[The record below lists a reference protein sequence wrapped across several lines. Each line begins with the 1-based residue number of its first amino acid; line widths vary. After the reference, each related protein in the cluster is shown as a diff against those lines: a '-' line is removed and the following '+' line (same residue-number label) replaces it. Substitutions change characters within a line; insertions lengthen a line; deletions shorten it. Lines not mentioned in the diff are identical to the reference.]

1 MSFRP
6 LLTPKTRLLTFTPRI
21 DSVIHTFSSNTFAIA
36 DKILQGYPRRRTAH
50 TFAFSKCPK
59 TGHRNSLHATYHA
72 PTRVYR
78 GLSFLCVVFG
88 FQWSGRVWFVL
99 TVLALVV
106 LGSLRRSFSMILV
119 APPYLFLCIF
129 PSLFPFGDL
138 PKRHMWGV
146 FEISSIGFY

>member
-1 MSFRP
+1 MRIWRSFRP
-6 LLTPKTRLLTFTPRI
+6 LLTPKTRRLMTFTPRI
-21 DSVIHTFSSNTFAIA
+21 DSVIHTFSSNIFVIA
-36 DKILQGYPRRRTAH
+36 DKIPQGYPRRRTAH
-50 TFAFSKCPK
+50 TFPFSRSLE

-72 PTRVYR
+72 LTRVFR

-88 FQWSGRVWFVL
+88 FQWLGRVCFVL
-99 TVLALVV
+99 LVLALDV

-119 APPYLFLCIF
+119 APPYLFLCIYIM
-129 PSLFPFGDL
+129 